1 MNDPTL
7 EVLASRLARLERASQ
22 RWRRLATIAFLG
34 LTVVLL
40 TGQVRS
46 RPAPIETTAGNK
58 SAWPNPQTVPGKRK
72 SQSDR
77 TSRKS
82 SCPTARPA
90 SPHNTILCLP
100 NVVPQSRKIH
110 RQPKAVTA

>member
-22 RWRRLATIAFLG
+22 RWRRLATVVFLG

-46 RPAPIETTAGNK
+46 RPAPIETEQLTIRDASGRVRVFIKALEDGATMLIFRIGTA
-58 SAWPNPQTVPGKRK
+58 AV
-72 SQSDR
+72 R
-77 TSRKS
+77 T
-82 SCPTARPA
+82 
-90 SPHNTILCLP
+90 
-100 NVVPQSRKIH
+100 
-110 RQPKAVTA
+110 